1 MEPARACSRILP
13 VPLASMPLL
22 SASEPLVTVMFP
34 VLERR
39 TIFPLVLVVRSER
52 ALVIA
57 AFVLVPLTR
66 LMSKVTPVTL
76 TSFVS
81 VTNILPPPLDA
92 ARVAI
97 VVSMA
102 FAPVPMPVP
111 AVSIRALAVMSTSMS
126 PLASPSTMSP
136 VVA

>member
-1 MEPARACSRILP
+1 M
-13 VPLASMPLL
+13 PLASMPLL

-34 VLERR
+34 VLETR
-39 TIFPLVLVVRSER
+39 TIFPLALLVRSER
-52 ALVIA
+52 ALVVA
-57 AFVLVPLTR
+57 AVVLVPLTR

-81 VTNILPPPLDA
+81 VTNILPFPLDA

-102 FAPVPMPVP
+102 FVPVPMPVP
-111 AVSIRALAVMSTSMS
+111 AVSIRPLAVMSTSMS
-126 PLASPSTMSP
+126 PLASPSTMFP
-136 VVA
+136 LVA